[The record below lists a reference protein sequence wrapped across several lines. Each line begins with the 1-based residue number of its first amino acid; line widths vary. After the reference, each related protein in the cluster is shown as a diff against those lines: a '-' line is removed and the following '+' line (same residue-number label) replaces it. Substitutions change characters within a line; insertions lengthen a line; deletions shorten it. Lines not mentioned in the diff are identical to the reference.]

1 MVDPQIKKRALGW
14 NRATAIAWRDLKSAP
29 GKFGFVVLSVAIGVA
44 ALVGVRGFSEAFR
57 RTLGSEARS
66 LMAGDL
72 SARIFHQ
79 PIDTERAKVA
89 DIEKRIPGTHS
100 TWVVETISMASLPPD
115 PVPIL
120 VALKAVDPSQYPF
133 YGKAQL
139 DPDMPLSQALAGNN
153 VVVADEFLIRLNGHV
168 GQNLRFG
175 GRLFHIAAVLKQE
188 PDRISAGAGMGP
200 RVLVSR
206 AELDSTGIMAPGS
219 RASQRLL
226 LKLPDKLPPGVTPQS
241 VRKDLEAAL
250 PDAQVMDYREGNPA
264 ITDGLDRA
272 TAILSL
278 ICLVAMVLGAIGV
291 AMAMHAHLEQRMD
304 ILAILKAVGAGSSDL
319 LRIFL
324 LQTLGLGLAGALLGI
339 GAGLAVMEALP
350 AVFGKLLP
358 VHTVMAIPWRSML
371 AGLATGLL
379 TTLLFCLPPLL
390 DVRTIRPVLVLRRLV
405 ESGPASDPNET
416 VRWLKSLGGPF
427 QLIPGFV
434 LRTVVPPMLWAI
446 RAFKFVWARRLQ
458 FALSLVVLAALGGIA
473 AALSDSATVGKW
485 FSAGLAAVLVVLLI
499 LAAFLLVTLRLIL
512 NRVRLHLPSSL
523 RHGLANL
530 YRPGNQ
536 SAAVLAALGTGVML
550 ILAVYLMQA
559 ALLREIRETAS
570 PKLPNIFL
578 IDVTTEESA
587 GVRDLF
593 AHQPGVTEPLE
604 LMPSVRGKFVTLNG
618 KTLDQLKDQHMPRRM
633 LEDVALTFSD
643 TPLPGD
649 KVLQGKWWTDAN
661 APQIAVGQG
670 FAQRMHLGIGSS
682 VEIETDVQG
691 MHKLTIAAIFRPDE
705 QHLGARIPFVM
716 PSGQLQNEVATWY
729 GGAHID
735 PKQIGT
741 LERALFLAYPTI
753 TVINIADVLL
763 RIESVVDQITFVI
776 RFLAGFSIFA
786 GLTILASS
794 IASTRFRRMRESVV
808 LKTLGATRMHIVRTF
823 SVEFS
828 VLGLLAAA
836 VGVVFANLLT
846 RVLLDRMQV
855 GYHIEWFAAVVAL
868 IGTAILATATGWIAS
883 YRILGL
889 RPLEVLREE

>member
-1 MVDPQIKKRALGW
+1 MADSVFSRRSLRW
-14 NRATAIAWRDLKSAP
+14 NRAAAIAWRDLKSAP

-57 RTLGSEARS
+57 HTLGSEARS

-79 PIDTERAKVA
+79 PTAAELAKIA
-89 DIEKRIPGTHS
+89 AIEKNIPGTQS
-100 TWVVETISMASLPPD
+100 TWAVETISMASLPPD

-120 VALKAVDPSQYPF
+120 VALKAIDPSQYPY

-139 DPDMPLSQALAGNN
+139 DPDIPLAQALAGNN
-153 VVVADEFLIRLNGHV
+153 VVVAEEFLIRLNGHV
-168 GQNLRFG
+168 GQDLRFG
-175 GRLFHIAAVLKQE
+175 GRLFHISAVLKQE

-226 LKLPDKLPPGVTPQS
+226 MKLPAKLPPNVTPQS
-241 VRKDLEAAL
+241 IRKELETAL

-264 ITDGLDRA
+264 ITDGLDHA

-304 ILAILKAVGAGSSDL
+304 ILAILKAIGAGSSDL

-358 VHTVMAIPWRSML
+358 VHTVLAVPWRSMA
-371 AGLATGLL
+371 AGLGTGLL

-390 DVRTIRPVLVLRRLV
+390 DVRTIRPVLVLRRMV
-405 ESGPASDPNET
+405 ESGPEG
-416 VRWLKSLGGPF
+416 LK
-427 QLIPGFV
+427 GFFA
-434 LRTVVPPMLWAI
+434 RLWE
-446 RAFKFVWARRLQ
+446 RRLQ
-458 FALSLVVLAALGGIA
+458 IALSLVVLAALGGIA
-473 AALSDSATVGKW
+473 WALSDSATVGKW
-485 FSAGLAAVLVVLLI
+485 FAAGLAAALLVLLA
-499 LAAFLLVTLRLIL
+499 LAAGALRLLRFLL
-512 NRVRLHLPSSL
+512 NRVRLRLPSSL

-578 IDVTTEESA
+578 IDITTDEA
-587 GVRDLF
+587 QGVRDFF
-593 AHQPGVTEPLE
+593 AHQSSVTEPLE
-604 LMPSVRGKFVTLNG
+604 LMPSIRGKFVTLNG
-618 KTLDQLKDQHMPRRM
+618 KTLDQLKDEHLPRRM
-633 LEDVALTFSD
+633 LEDVGLTYSD
-643 TPLPGD
+643 TPPAGD
-649 KVLQGKWWTDAN
+649 KILQGKWWTDPN
-661 APQIAVGQG
+661 AQQIAIGQG
-670 FAQRMHLGIGSS
+670 FAQRLHLGIGST

-691 MHKLTIAAIFRPDE
+691 LHKLTITAVFRADE
-705 QHLGARIPFVM
+705 QHLGGRIPFVM
-716 PSGQLQNEVATWY
+716 PSGQLKNEVATWY

-735 PKQIGT
+735 PKQIGS
-741 LERALFLAYPTI
+741 LERALFAAYPTI

-763 RIESVVDQITFVI
+763 RIETVVDQITFVI

-808 LKTLGATRMHIVRTF
+808 LKTLGATRMRIVRTF

-828 VLGLLAAA
+828 VLGVLAAA
-836 VGVVFANLLT
+836 VGVVFANLLA
-846 RVLLDRMQV
+846 RVLLKRMQV
-855 GYHIEWFAAVVAL
+855 GYHVEWLAALVAL
-868 IGTAILATATGWIAS
+868 VGTALLATATGWIAS